1 MTNAVIWGF
10 DGPNKEI
17 INILKNRGFNIVAHF
32 LEKPAK
38 ANEYSY
44 SDLHSGQ
51 NLPEIF
57 LKAPQKI
64 KSKLAEL
71 FLKDY
76 LIFNIRQSNLEY
88 AELGN
93 KRRDSFADFHLFY
106 YLIDVFY
113 GIIKKNDAKLVI
125 FSNLPHEGADF
136 ILYQVAQ
143 ALEIKTILCYQSI
156 FDNRLFMINKLSD
169 MGDLLNTVPA
179 LEEPLNITIKKEFE
193 KKLQYMDMVE
203 DVNQHRKKILK
214 KITNIRKKTPKILW
228 KLLRGKTTSVNT
240 ILINYA
246 CALLRLKNI
255 DEYSDTLKKCETA
268 DIDFTK
274 KFIYFPLHLQP
285 EITTTPLGG
294 KYYDQINALEKLSEI
309 LPDDFKIYV
318 KENPKQ
324 NELMRPKEFLAR
336 MMSIK
341 NVIMAPIKTNTYD
354 LTKNCQFVATIT
366 GTAGWEA
373 ITGGKNVLTFGYAW
387 YNNLPG
393 VFKFEERENVSEIL
407 EYKINHDE
415 LQQKFNELSKRLVRG
430 YVDKEFINYSDQPFD
445 GKENSASLA
454 NGIEKF
460 WQIIQSDPNSLAYL
474 F

>member
-1 MTNAVIWGF
+1 MTNTVIWGF
-10 DGPNKEI
+10 DELNREVV
-17 INILKNRGFNIVAHF
+17 NILENRGFNIVAHF
-32 LEKPAK
+32 LEKPTK
-38 ANEYSY
+38 TNEYSY
-44 SDLHSGQ
+44 SNLHSGQ
-51 NLPEIF
+51 NLPAIF
-57 LKAPQKI
+57 LQAPQKI
-64 KSKLAEL
+64 KSEITDLL
-71 FLKDY
+71 LKDY
-76 LIFNIRQSNLEY
+76 LIFNIRQSSLEY

-93 KRRDSFADFHLFY
+93 QRRDSFADFHLFY
-106 YLIDVFY
+106 YLIDAFY
-113 GIIKKNDAKLVI
+113 GILKKNDVKLVV

-136 ILYQVAQ
+136 ILCQVAQ
-143 ALEIKTILCYQSI
+143 TLGIKTILCYQSI
-156 FDNRLFMINKLSD
+156 FDNRLFMVNKLSD

-179 LEEPLNITIKKEFE
+179 LEDPLNITIKKEFE
-193 KKLQYMDMVE
+193 KKLQYMDMVA

-214 KITNIRKKTPKILW
+214 KISDIRKKTPKILW
-228 KLLRGKTTSVNT
+228 KLLRGKIAAVDS

-255 DEYSDTLKKCETA
+255 DEYSDALKKCETA
-268 DIDFTK
+268 NIDFTK
-274 KFIYFPLHLQP
+274 KFVYFPLHLQP

-294 KYYDQINALEKLSEI
+294 KYYDQINALEKLSEM
-309 LPDDFKIYV
+309 LSDDFKIYV

-341 NVIMAPIKTNTYD
+341 NVIMVPIKTNTYD

-393 VFKFEERENVSEIL
+393 VFKFEETKNVSKIL
-407 EYKINHDE
+407 EYKIDHDE
-415 LQQKFNELSKRLVRG
+415 LQLKFNELSKRLVKG

-445 GKENSASLA
+445 EKGNAASLA
-454 NGIEKF
+454 KGIEKF
-460 WQIIQSDPNSLAYL
+460 WQSSN
-474 F
+474 

>member
-1 MTNAVIWGF
+1 MTNTVIWGF
-10 DGPNKEI
+10 DELNKEVV
-17 INILKNRGFNIVAHF
+17 NILKNREFHIVAHF
-32 LEKPAK
+32 LEKPVK

-44 SDLHSGQ
+44 SALHSGQ
-51 NLPEIF
+51 NLPKI
-57 LKAPQKI
+57 LLRAPQEI
-64 KSKLAEL
+64 KSKIADLL
-71 FLKDY
+71 LKDY
-76 LIFNIRQSNLEY
+76 LIFNIRQSSLEY

-106 YLIDVFY
+106 YLIDAFY
-113 GIIKKNDAKLVI
+113 GILKKNDAQLVI

-136 ILYQVAQ
+136 ILYQLAQ
-143 ALEIKTILCYQSI
+143 ALGIKTILCYQSI
-156 FDNRLFMINKLSD
+156 FDNRLFMVRKLSD
-169 MGDLLNTVPA
+169 MGDLLNTVPT
-179 LEEPLNITIKKEFE
+179 LEKPLNITIKKEFE
-193 KKLQYMDMVE
+193 KKLQYMDMVA
-203 DVNQHRKKILK
+203 DVNQHRKKILE
-214 KITNIRKKTPKILW
+214 KISEIRKKTPKILW
-228 KLLRGKTTSVNT
+228 KLLRGKISAVDT

-246 CALLRLKNI
+246 SALLRLKNI
-255 DEYSDTLKKCETA
+255 DEYSDALKKCETT

-274 KFIYFPLHLQP
+274 KFVYFPLHLQP

-294 KYYDQINALEKLSEI
+294 NYYDQINALEKLSEM

-341 NVIMAPIKTNTYD
+341 NVIMVPIKTNTYD

-393 VFKFEERENVSEIL
+393 VFKFEETKNVSEIL

-415 LQQKFNELSKRLVRG
+415 LQLRFNELSERLVKG

-445 GKENSASLA
+445 QKENSINLA

-460 WQIIQSDPNSLAYL
+460 WQNSN
-474 F
+474 